1 MLRRLWSFVRREKRR
16 DAPPGGQDG
25 GGRHIIGPM
34 IPYFPQPEYHLFGP
48 VTVHAFGAIVAVS
61 VIVGWRMVVARTRA
75 KGLDPEL
82 VQDLLSYVLLSG
94 FVVAHLYSVLAYF
107 PREAMEDPLLL
118 LKFWEDISSFGGFAG
133 GLLGLW
139 LFFRFKARRVDAA
152 GRLRYLDVIAYVFP
166 FAWAIGRIACT
177 VAHDHPGTVTAFPLG
192 ISLGSPEAQNYI
204 AFFYREAGRL
214 AELPPPTVLSKMAFH
229 DLGWYEFLY
238 MACLMIPAFLALD
251 RKPRPTGFFLV
262 TFLLLYVP
270 ARFFLDFLRISDA
283 RYFGLTPGQYAGI
296 AVFLAAIFFAAR
308 IGRRE
313 EKG

>member
-1 MLRRLWSFVRREKRR
+1 MS
-16 DAPPGGQDG
+16 
-25 GGRHIIGPM
+25 M

-48 VTVHAFGAIVAVS
+48 ITVHAFGAIVALS
-61 VIVGWRMVVARTRA
+61 LIVGWRMVVARTRA

-82 VQDLLSYVLLSG
+82 VQDLLSYVVLSG

-139 LFFRFKARRVDAA
+139 LFFRFKARDVDAA
-152 GRLRYLDVIAYVFP
+152 ARLRYLDVIAYVFP
-166 FAWAIGRIACT
+166 FAWAIGRAACT
-177 VAHDHPGTVTAFPLG
+177 VAHDHPGMVTTFPLG
-192 ISLGSPEAQNYI
+192 ISLKSPEAQAYI
-204 AFFYREAGRL
+204 AFFYQESGRL
-214 AELPPPTVLSKMAFH
+214 AELPPRAELAKMAFH

-238 MACLMIPAFLALD
+238 MACLMVPAFLVLD
-251 RKPRPTGFFLV
+251 RKPRPPAFFLV
-262 TFLLLYVP
+262 AFPLLYVP
-270 ARFFLDFLRISDA
+270 VRFFLDFLRIGDA

-296 AVFLAAIFFAAR
+296 AVFLAATFLLVR

-313 EKG
+313 EKV

>member
-1 MLRRLWSFVRREKRR
+1 MS
-16 DAPPGGQDG
+16 
-25 GGRHIIGPM
+25 M

-48 VTVHAFGAIVAVS
+48 ITVHAFGAIVALS
-61 VIVGWRMVVARTRA
+61 LIVGWRMVVARTRA

-82 VQDLLSYVLLSG
+82 VQDLLSYVVLSG

-139 LFFRFKARRVDAA
+139 IFFRFKARDVDAA
-152 GRLRYLDVIAYVFP
+152 ARLRYLDVIAYVFP
-166 FAWAIGRIACT
+166 FAWAIGRAACT
-177 VAHDHPGTVTAFPLG
+177 VAHDHPGMVTTFPLG
-192 ISLGSPEAQNYI
+192 ISLKSPEAQAYI
-204 AFFYREAGRL
+204 AFFYQESGRL
-214 AELPPPTVLSKMAFH
+214 AELPPRAELAKMAFH

-238 MACLMIPAFLALD
+238 MACLMVPAFLVLD
-251 RKPRPTGFFLV
+251 RKPRPPAFFLV
-262 TFLLLYVP
+262 AFPLLYVP
-270 ARFFLDFLRISDA
+270 VRFFLDFLRIGDA

-296 AVFLAAIFFAAR
+296 TVFLAATFLLVR

-313 EKG
+313 EKV